1 LLHRLLGSASARRR
15 ENANSR
21 KESAYS
27 LRAPPMPRTAAPPDR
42 VRHAPSPLLAG
53 TRDTA
58 SDPSRG
64 DPANRTT
71 LLSSGIAP

>member
-1 LLHRLLGSASARRR
+1 LHRLFGSAGADWR
-15 ENANSR
+15 EDANCR

-27 LRAPPMPRTAAPPDR
+27 LRAPPMPRAAAPPDR

-58 SDPSRG
+58 SDPSRRN
-64 DPANRTT
+64 PANRMT